1 MRLGKDFDIQL
12 SFLVIIRGK
21 AAAVFIEG
29 PLALDEVLC
38 GERGVIN
45 SNLIFLKGSLVH
57 FIPLGNDI
65 P

>member
-1 MRLGKDFDIQL
+1 MRVGKDFDIQL

-29 PLALDEVLC
+29 PLALD
-38 GERGVIN
+38 GGRGVIN